1 MSDTKKIPETYQRFR
16 RNYPEVASNYEAL
29 GKSVS
34 ELGALDGR
42 TAALVKLALAVARQR
57 EGGVHSAARKGRDAG
72 LEPDEMRQVALMAIT
87 TIGFS
92 SAMAAYTWIEDVV
105 GPKE

>member
-1 MSDTKKIPETYQRFR
+1 MTETNKIPETYLRFR
-16 RNYPEVASNYEAL
+16 RNYPEIASNYEAL
-29 GKSVS
+29 GKSVN

-42 TAALVKLALAVARQR
+42 TAALVKLALAVSRQR

-92 SAMAAYTWIEDVV
+92 SAMAAYTWVEDVV
-105 GPKE
+105 GTKE